1 MDMLRR
7 HRSSHD
13 HHFPRLAYLADQ
25 IAGTLGHPSAQ
36 YLVSVL
42 RAPYDVILQIVNRL
56 PAIAVLR
63 HLPYS
68 RKNRAAKSEPPK
80 RRWD

>member
-1 MDMLRR
+1 
-7 HRSSHD
+7 
-13 HHFPRLAYLADQ
+13 
-25 IAGTLGHPSAQ
+25 
-36 YLVSVL
+36 
-42 RAPYDVILQIVNRL
+42 VILQIVNRL